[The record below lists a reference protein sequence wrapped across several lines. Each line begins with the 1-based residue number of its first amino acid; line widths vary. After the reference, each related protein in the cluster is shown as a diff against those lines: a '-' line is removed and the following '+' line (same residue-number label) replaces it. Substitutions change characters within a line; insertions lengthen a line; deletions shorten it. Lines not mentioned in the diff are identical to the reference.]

1 MGLGKKKMT
10 CREARELDIVDFL
23 AGQGIRPVKIRGND
37 YWYCSPI
44 REEQTASFKVNRKI
58 NRWFDFGEGVGGN
71 LVDLGVRLHDCT
83 VSHFL
88 EILEAATFRDIYPK
102 SRKQISN
109 PPRIKVEEIEALSS
123 PYLLT
128 YLHSRRIP
136 LPIAQQYLHEVKFR
150 CKGKQ
155 YRALGFKNDSGGWE
169 LRNAFYKS
177 SISPKGPTHINRSNS
192 RLAVFEGFFDFLSYL
207 VLFEELVPA
216 TDFLILNSLSF
227 FESSRELME
236 GYREVQLF
244 LDNDKSGR
252 GKTAYA
258 TALSGIYQSRS
269 SAYSGY
275 KDLNDCLCKIPMK
288 EQPSD
293 HPQPPG

>member
-37 YWYCSPI
+37 YWYRSPI
-44 REEQTASFKVNRKI
+44 REERTASFKVNRKI

-71 LVDLGVRLHDCT
+71 LVDLGIRSYQCT
-83 VSHFL
+83 VNKFL
-88 EILEAATFRDIYPK
+88 EILAGTALPDTC
-102 SRKQISN
+102 RKKRRQIPD
-109 PPRIKVEEIEALSS
+109 PPRIKVEEIATLSS
-123 PYLLT
+123 PYLLA
-128 YLHSRRIP
+128 YLQNRSIP
-136 LPIAQQYLHEVKFR
+136 LTIAQQYLHEVQFR
-150 CKGKQ
+150 WKDKR
-155 YRALGFKNDSGGWE
+155 YYALGFKNDSGGWE
-169 LRNAFYKS
+169 LRNTFYKS
-177 SISPKGPTHINRSNS
+177 SISPKGLTHINRGNS

-207 VLFEELVPA
+207 VLIGDSAEPI
-216 TDFLILNSLSF
+216 DFLILNSLSF

-244 LDNDKSGR
+244 LDNDKAGR
-252 GKTAYA
+252 GKSAYA
-258 TALSGIYQSRS
+258 TGLSGIYQSRS

-275 KDLNDCLCKIPMK
+275 KDLNDYLRKIPLK

-293 HPQPPG
+293 HQRPPG